1 VIRVLCLCLV
11 VFDAGD
17 DDVLIQV
24 TVTAKDMNNAAVLPG
39 QLMVMEAY
47 TNTPQ
52 CAPMAA
58 TPNCPVTCIPYNTP
72 WVRSRSCDSVPHVN
86 SAQMVTPSKSTCV
99 GCWHISGF
107 GGLVGEVSNH
117 LFLFIFYGGVR

>member
-1 VIRVLCLCLV
+1 MS
-11 VFDAGD
+11 
-17 DDVLIQV
+17 IQV
-24 TVTAKDMNNAAVLPG
+24 TVTAKDMNNGAVLPG

-58 TPNCPVTCIPYNTP
+58 TPNCPVTCIPYNAP

-86 SAQMVTPSKSTCV
+86 SAQMVTPSKSTR
-99 GCWHISGF
+99 F
-107 GGLVGEVSNH
+107 GAE
-117 LFLFIFYGGVR
+117 YGSLHSMVCSLGNSSAAVEFCGMVHEI